1 MGRGGWNP
9 TILCWP
15 ATRPGARG
23 CRRQRRVEEEMGRIA
38 EAEFLYLTTTGR
50 RSGMPREIEIWFTR
64 VDGRYYVIAE
74 HGARAQWVRNIR
86 AESRVRVRV
95 GEAAVAAAAQVRDP
109 TAKPDLQAAVQG
121 LFPREERLGRWPHL
135 RELGTVPVTASNS
148 RKLPKLATSPT
159 PDGPTPD
166 GRTVRR
172 RGR

>member
-1 MGRGGWNP
+1 
-9 TILCWP
+9 
-15 ATRPGARG
+15 
-23 CRRQRRVEEEMGRIA
+23 MGRIA

-121 LFPREERLGRWPHL
+121 LFPREERLGRWPHRGARPGPGL
-135 RELGTVPVTASNS
+135 ECS
-148 RKLPKLATSPT
+148 RGVSMRSGPRRSTSLVA
-159 PDGPTPD
+159 
-166 GRTVRR
+166 GRAHRR
-172 RGR
+172 RGFVSV